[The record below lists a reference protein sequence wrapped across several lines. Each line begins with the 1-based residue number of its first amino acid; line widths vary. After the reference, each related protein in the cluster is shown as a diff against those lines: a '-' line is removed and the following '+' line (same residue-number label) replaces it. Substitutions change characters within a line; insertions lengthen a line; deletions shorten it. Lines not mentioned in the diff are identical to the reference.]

1 MEMISHSPKLNVAN
15 KTFPK
20 LYYKFKHLEKN
31 NKEKLP
37 IIFLELLGN
46 N

>member
-1 MEMISHSPKLNVAN
+1 MSQI

>member
-1 MEMISHSPKLNVAN
+1 M
-15 KTFPK
+15 K